1 VKVRIEER
9 DPQRLRDLARAWG
22 VKAVDGQHPDVLAVA
37 IATAYRR
44 QVEKEDRDHAR
55 QT

>member
-1 VKVRIEER
+1 MKVRIEER

-22 VKAVDGQHPDVLAVA
+22 VKAVEGQHPDVLAAA

-44 QVEKEDRDHAR
+44 IAEKEDKDGTR
-55 QT
+55 QA

>member
-1 VKVRIEER
+1 MKVRIEER

-44 QVEKEDRDHAR
+44 IAEKEDGDHVR
-55 QT
+55 

>member
-1 VKVRIEER
+1 MKVRIEER
-9 DPQRLRDLARAWG
+9 DPQRLRDLAWAWG
-22 VKAVDGQHPDVLAVA
+22 VKAVVGQHPDVLAVA

-55 QT
+55 

>member
-1 VKVRIEER
+1 VKIRVEER

-37 IATAYRR
+37 IAAAYWR
-44 QVEKEDRDHAR
+44 QVEKEDKDHAR
-55 QT
+55 

>member
-1 VKVRIEER
+1 MRVRIEER

-22 VKAVDGQHPDVLAVA
+22 VKAIEGQHPEVLAVA

-44 QVEKEDRDHAR
+44 QIEKEDKGHAR
-55 QT
+55 

>member
-22 VKAVDGQHPDVLAVA
+22 VKAVEGQHPDVLAVA
-37 IATAYRR
+37 ITAAYRR
-44 QVEKEDRDHAR
+44 ITEQEDRDHAR
-55 QT
+55 